1 MRIKIKTL
9 NQILS
14 ALLAALLLFHPYLGV
29 RALAEGEL
37 TEPQPEVTAENNQTG
52 TDADNTAEAQADE
65 NTTVNNDNNAEV
77 ENNLEVESNT
87 GDNTVSTEPLTADAS
102 SEPTPTPSPSAD
114 ACSTACPELSP
125 TPSAEPTITPEL
137 VVESPTPSPCEEE
150 DSASDSSASPENS
163 SSEPEPL
170 TLTEEVAIDGS
181 TGDGVV
187 AENQNTG
194 DNSNNESLSLD
205 GEGVVVNNENQA
217 EIKNDLVAEGITG
230 ENTIEGEDS
239 KIETGNA
246 VAEANLVNV
255 VNTNLVGSDFW
266 QAIINL
272 FEDSQENID
281 LTQIEGIENLD
292 LQLISVLAQNFNTG
306 SDSTNFSLALL
317 LSLFAVYNENTATLT
332 NNVDLLAASGQ
343 NQIVGEDGTI
353 KTGNAEAYLNLFNMV
368 NTNLIGSD
376 WFFGIINLFGQL
388 QGDIILPYELQFLY
402 EDNQGLSPYATI
414 SAANAET
421 GDGSENQAVAGTE
434 TTLEIS
440 NFNEADLTNNVSVSA
455 NSGENEIIGDGEIQ
469 TGNAEAKAN
478 LLNLVNTNIF
488 GSNWL
493 LLVINNF
500 GDWVGNLSGWW
511 GNTLT
516 IGKTTFAWIRLPGG
530 GQLGSNGVTA
540 SNENTGEGS
549 VNEAMAQQINS
560 VTIENTNIATV
571 SNNLSVVADSGNNS
585 IEGESASIQTGNAT
599 ARANL
604 FNFINTNIIGN
615 HWFFGVI
622 NIFDQFMG
630 NIIFPRPDLIVS
642 KGASQATLKPGEQV
656 AFSLNYQNSGRLWA
670 KDVVVTDILPA
681 GMIFLSASDGGVYQN
696 GQVIWQL
703 GKIESGQGGS
713 LGVVV
718 QINPEI
724 AQNGEL
730 VNIAQINTSTAE
742 PNQDNNRSSAGVV
755 IAVSSS
761 SSSGSGSNNSSGGE
775 NGSSSSGVGGSGDSS
790 QASSAQT
797 TTALASSKM
806 TGFSAG
812 ALGAQTETGEL
823 GEALAEEGAVAGA
836 QDGPVCWGWLVLP
849 LAGGGLLGAYYGISG
864 KQRRKFWW
872 LVPIGTAALVFLGDQ
887 YLAHRFFTP
896 SHFCQWTWL
905 GSLLA
910 AAVPTGPYL
919 WLTKK

>member
-9 NQILS
+9 NQLLS
-14 ALLAALLLFHPYLGV
+14 ALLAAVLLFHPYLGV

-37 TEPQPEVTAENNQTG
+37 IEPQPETTAENTQTG
-52 TDADNTAEAQADE
+52 EDSTNTAEAQAE
-65 NTTVNNDNNAEV
+65 QETTVNNDNNAEV

-87 GDNTVSTEPLTADAS
+87 GNNTISDEPLTTDAS
-102 SEPTPTPSPSAD
+102 SGPTPTPSPSID
-114 ACSTACPELSP
+114 ACSTACPELLP
-125 TPSAEPTITPEL
+125 TPSAEPTVIPEL
-137 VVESPTPSPCEEE
+137 VVEPMPSPCEE
-150 DSASDSSASPENS
+150 DPVSDLGASPEDS
-163 SSEPEPL
+163 STESEPL
-170 TLTEEVAIDGS
+170 VLTEEITIDGS
-181 TGDGVV
+181 TGNGVV

-194 DNSNNESLSLD
+194 DNSNNDSLSLA
-205 GEGVVVNNENQA
+205 GEGVVVSNENQA

-230 ENTIEGEDS
+230 ENTVEGEDS

-246 VAEANLVNV
+246 VAEADVVNV

-281 LTQIEGIENLD
+281 LTQIEGIENFD
-292 LQLISVLAQNFNTG
+292 PELISVLAQNFNTG
-306 SDSTNFSLALL
+306 SDSTNLSLALL

-343 NQIVGEDGTI
+343 NQIVGEDGQI
-353 KTGNAEAYLNLFNMV
+353 ETGNAEAYLNLFNMV

-376 WFFGIINLFGQL
+376 WFFGVINLFSQL
-388 QGDIILPYELQFLY
+388 KGDIILPYELQFLC
-402 EDNQGLSPYATI
+402 EDNQGFSPYSTVSAT
-414 SAANAET
+414 NAET
-421 GDGSENQAVAGTE
+421 GDGSENQALAETE
-434 TTLEIS
+434 VSLEIS

-469 TGNAEAKAN
+469 TGNAAATAN

-530 GQLGSNGVTA
+530 EEVNLGEVTA
-540 SNENTGEGS
+540 SNDNTGEGS
-549 VNEAMAQQINS
+549 VNDATAQQLNS

-599 ARANL
+599 AKANL

-630 NIIFPRPDLIVS
+630 DIIFPRPDLIVN

-656 AFSLNYQNSGRLWA
+656 AFSINYQNSGRLWA
-670 KDVVVTDILPA
+670 KDVVVTDILPS
-681 GMIFLSASDGGVYQN
+681 GFIFLSASDGGIYQN
-696 GQVIWQL
+696 GQVVWQL
-703 GKIESGQGGS
+703 GQVNAGQAGS

-718 QINPEI
+718 QISPEI

-730 VNIAQINTSTAE
+730 VNVAQINTSTAE
-742 PNQDNNRSSAGVV
+742 PNQDNNHASVGVAV
-755 IAVSSS
+755 VVSSS
-761 SSSGSGSNNSSGGE
+761 SSPSSGSGSSGEGQS
-775 NGSSSSGVGGSGDSS
+775 GSSSSGVGGSGDSS
-790 QASSAQT
+790 QTSSGET
-797 TTALASSKM
+797 TTVLASSNM
-806 TGFSAG
+806 GTGFSSG
-812 ALGAQTETGEL
+812 ALGAQTEEGEL

-836 QDGPVCWGWLVLP
+836 QDEPICWGWLVLP

-864 KQRRKFWW
+864 KQRRRLWW
-872 LVPIGTAALVFLGDQ
+872 LMPIGTAALVFLGDH

-910 AAVPTGPYL
+910 AGVPTGPYL

>member
-9 NQILS
+9 NELLS
-14 ALLAALLLFHPYLGV
+14 AILAVVLLFHPYLGV

-37 TEPQPEVTAENNQTG
+37 TEPQSEVTAENTQTG
-52 TDADNTAEAQADE
+52 EDSTNTAEAQAE
-65 NTTVNNDNNAEV
+65 QNATVSNDNNADV

-87 GDNTVSTEPLTADAS
+87 GNNTISDEPLTTDAS
-102 SEPTPTPSPSAD
+102 SEPTPTPSPSID

-125 TPSAEPTITPEL
+125 TPSAEPTVIPEL

-150 DSASDSSASPENS
+150 DPASDLDA
-163 SSEPEPL
+163 SSEDPSSDPEPL
-170 TLTEEVAIDGS
+170 PLTGEITIDGS

-194 DNSNNESLSLD
+194 DNSNNDSLSLA
-205 GEGVVVNNENQA
+205 GEGVVVSNENQA
-217 EIKNDLVAEGITG
+217 TIKNDLVAEGITG
-230 ENTIEGEDS
+230 ENTVEGGDS

-246 VAEANLVNV
+246 VAEADVVNV

-281 LTQIEGIENLD
+281 LTKIEGIENFD
-292 LQLISVLAQNFNTG
+292 PELISVLAQNFNTG
-306 SDSTNFSLALL
+306 SDSTNLSLALL

-343 NQIVGEDGTI
+343 NQIVGEDGQI
-353 KTGNAEAYLNLFNMV
+353 ETGNAEAYLNLFNMV

-376 WFFGIINLFGQL
+376 WFFGVINLFSQL
-388 QGDIILPYELQFLY
+388 EGDIILPYELQFLC
-402 EDNQGLSPYATI
+402 EDNQGFSPYSTVSAT
-414 SAANAET
+414 NTET
-421 GDGSENQAVAGTE
+421 GDGSENQALAGAE
-434 TTLEIS
+434 TSLEIS
-440 NFNEADLTNNVSVSA
+440 NFNEAEVTNNISVSA
-455 NSGENEIIGDGEIQ
+455 NSGENTIIGDGEIQ
-469 TGNAEAKAN
+469 TGNAEAQAN
-478 LLNLVNTNIF
+478 LLNLINTNIF

-493 LLVINNF
+493 LLTINNF

-530 GQLGSNGVTA
+530 EVTSGEVAA
-540 SNENTGEGS
+540 SNENTGDGS
-549 VNEAMAQQINS
+549 VNGALAQQTCS
-560 VTIENTNIATV
+560 MEIENSNVATV
-571 SNNLSVVADSGNNS
+571 SNNLNVVADTGNNS
-585 IEGESASIQTGNAT
+585 IEGESASIQTGNAE
-599 ARANL
+599 AKANL
-604 FNFINTNIIGN
+604 FNLINTNIIGN
-615 HWFFGVI
+615 HWYFGVI
-622 NIFDQFMG
+622 NIFNQFIG
-630 NIIFPRPDLIVS
+630 DIIFPRSDLVLN
-642 KGASQATLKPGEQV
+642 KGASQATLRPGEQV
-656 AFSLNYQNSGRLWA
+656 SFSLNYQNSGRLWA

-681 GMIFLSASDGGVYQN
+681 GMIFLSASNGGVYQN
-696 GQVIWQL
+696 GQIVWQL
-703 GKIESGQGGS
+703 GEVEAGQGGS

-718 QINPEI
+718 QIDSGM
-724 AQNGEL
+724 ANGEL
-730 VNIAQINTSTAE
+730 VNVAQITTSTADS
-742 PNQDNNRSSAGVV
+742 NQGNNQSSVGVA
-755 IAVSSS
+755 ILAFSSSGS
-761 SSSGSGSNNSSGGE
+761 SSSGGDS
-775 NGSSSSGVGGSGDSS
+775 GSSSSGVGGSGDSN
-790 QASSAQT
+790 QASSSET
-797 TTALASSKM
+797 TTILASSGG
-806 TGFSAG
+806 TGFTSG
-812 ALGAQTETGEL
+812 ALGAEAGEGEL

-836 QDGPVCWGWLVLP
+836 QDEPICWGWLVLP

-872 LVPIGTAALVFLGDQ
+872 LVPIGTAALVFLGDH

-910 AAVPTGPYL
+910 AGVPTGPYL